1 MKASSQVDPCPTSSP
16 ITYLR
21 ILCALVLRC
30 LSRQTAKIC
39 FQHRLSVRKMSST
52 VDCQSLASILC
63 IKAYEYA
70 CNADN
75 IVANCP
81 VDLHSWYMQVM
92 TVTMAKEQAVALVA
106 TPTSISTCR
115 VHSAIHAAVLQDR
128 PQLNMCM
135 LPLVSV
141 LFDAEK
147 AIVPDV
153 VAPPTMQRCSSC
165 QNFVALGAVSTYP
178 VAMAIPRMTK
188 GRSMPNMPTI
198 AIGS

>member
-1 MKASSQVDPCPTSSP
+1 
-16 ITYLR
+16 
-21 ILCALVLRC
+21 
-30 LSRQTAKIC
+30 
-39 FQHRLSVRKMSST
+39 
-52 VDCQSLASILC
+52 
-63 IKAYEYA
+63 
-70 CNADN
+70 
-75 IVANCP
+75 
-81 VDLHSWYMQVM
+81 M

-115 VHSAIHAAVLQDR
+115 GHSAIHAAVLQDR
-128 PQLNMCM
+128 PQLNTCR

-153 VAPPTMQRCSSC
+153 VAPPTMQRCSFC